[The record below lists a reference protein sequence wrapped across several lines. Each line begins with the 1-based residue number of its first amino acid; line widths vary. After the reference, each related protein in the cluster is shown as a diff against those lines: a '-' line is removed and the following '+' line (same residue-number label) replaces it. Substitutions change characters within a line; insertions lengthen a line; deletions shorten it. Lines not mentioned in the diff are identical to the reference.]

1 MKMETNN
8 DKTNSETNCE
18 PNSYNLNNSNNNNST
33 GLENTDGADIPSFS
47 FP

>member
-1 MKMETNN
+1 MKIETNN

-18 PNSYNLNNSNNNNST
+18 SNSYDLNNSNNNST
-33 GLENTDGADIPSFS
+33 GLNNTDGADILSFS